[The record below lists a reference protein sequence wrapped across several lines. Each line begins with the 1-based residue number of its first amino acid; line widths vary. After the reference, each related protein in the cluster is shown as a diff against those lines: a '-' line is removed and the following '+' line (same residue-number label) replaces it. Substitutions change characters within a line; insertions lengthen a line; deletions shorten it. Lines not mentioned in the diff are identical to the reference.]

1 MNRTVNKKAIL
12 IMLGSIAGAGL
23 LYFGGF
29 LLAGIHNNGFNPA
42 NNSRYVN
49 AVSDSLAILCVGMAG
64 FLICVI
70 LNRLFNVLF
79 PKKEETK

>member
-29 LLAGIHNNGFNPA
+29 LLAGYRMVHDFN
-42 NNSRYVN
+42 RYRCFY
-49 AVSDSLAILCVGMAG
+49 LRCKIRHE
-64 FLICVI
+64 I
-70 LNRLFNVLF
+70 
-79 PKKEETK
+79 